1 MSSTSRFTNYLYC
14 WICISYILPEKLN
27 EILPESDWSLFQF
40 ETYNYSISLALN
52 CFCLLYH
59 SLLFPVTL
67 CHLLALIVPLVVIR
81 FTDCCNSFLVIAIRC
96 HSLYHSLSL
105 VVARCTSRLV
115 FSIFF
120 VCLFVCF
127 VFLTKR
133 SMKYFFHFVFRIIV
147 LKMRDLCSRL
157 FFC

>member
-59 SLLFPVTL
+59 SLLFRVTL

-127 VFLTKR
+127 
-133 SMKYFFHFVFRIIV
+133 FV
-147 LKMRDLCSRL
+147 L
-157 FFC
+157 FF